1 MSATAVATKSDSRLV
16 FHQARY
22 ELLAFWRNPQSRFF
36 TLVFPIIFLVI
47 FSTVFSGTTTLPSGA
62 KIKIA
67 VYYVPGIATLAIIAA
82 SFVNL
87 AVSIVTQR
95 ESGVLKRRRATPVP
109 AWVLIAGRAAVS
121 ILVSLAMVTAII
133 LIGRLAF
140 GVPVAGSRLPGVAL
154 ASVVGA
160 FTFCCLAFAISS
172 FIRTAE
178 AAQPILQFITLPLYF
193 ISGVFIPDA
202 SDPRWLRDIAN
213 VFPVRHLAQAE
224 LRAFDPLASAPG
236 IAWSHLA
243 VVAIWGVGGL
253 VVALR
258 FFRWSPS

>member
-1 MSATAVATKSDSRLV
+1 MTASAVAPKSDPRLV
-16 FHQARY
+16 LHQARY
-22 ELLAFWRNPQSRFF
+22 ELLGFLRNPQSRFF

-62 KIKIA
+62 RIKIA

-87 AVSIVTQR
+87 AVSVVTQR

-109 AWVLIAGRAAVS
+109 AWVVIAGRAAVS
-121 ILVSLAMVTAII
+121 ILVALVMVAAII
-133 LIGRLAF
+133 VIGRLAF

-154 ASVVGA
+154 ASVLGA
-160 FTFCCLAFAISS
+160 FTFCCLGFAISP
-172 FIRTAE
+172 FIRNADAT
-178 AAQPILQFITLPLYF
+178 QPILQVITLPLYF
-193 ISGVFIPDA
+193 ISGVFVPDA
-202 SDPRWLRDIAN
+202 NDPRWLRDIAN

-224 LRAFDPLASAPG
+224 LRGFDPLASAPG
-236 IAWSHLA
+236 IAWGHLA
-243 VVAIWGVGGL
+243 VLALCGIGGL